1 MYKYDMPVYASSLFN
16 ETSLHV
22 RRYLK
27 LLSRDSTTFTLIEV
41 SKGLIVS
48 ETDIALRVELTGK
61 GVGPREG
68 RLTLTATAMSQI
80 TSWQQLWDRAQPMLD
95 NAEQSLAG

>member
-1 MYKYDMPVYASSLFN
+1 MRVYASSLFN

-61 GVGPREG
+61 RVGPREG
-68 RLTLTATAMSQI
+68 RLTITATAFHDPNHIMAAI
-80 TSWQQLWDRAQPMLD
+80 MGPCPAHAWRC
-95 NAEQSLAG
+95 